1 MWFFLGGGFVYWAM
15 LWGSGFSVCRGLV
28 FPRPPLRALGSHSPD
43 HCGIQLS
50 GVQEDAVERGSQAAL
65 P

>member
-1 MWFFLGGGFVYWAM
+1 MGKGFVYWTM
-15 LWGSGFSVCRGLV
+15 LKGSDFSVCRRLS
-28 FPRPPLRALGSHSPD
+28 FPKNPLLHALGSHSPD

-50 GVQEDAVERGSQAAL
+50 GVEEDAVERGSQAAL